1 MAYYTESGQT
11 RYTLYIYQ
19 EILCRIYGQNK
30 VYNLYSNVN
39 IVCQYGVMVCD
50 R

>member
-1 MAYYTESGQT
+1 MAYYTGSGQT
-11 RYTLYIYQ
+11 RYHQ
-19 EILCRIYGQNK
+19 EIHCRIYGQNK
-30 VYNLYSNVN
+30 VYNLFTNVN